1 MNDAQN
7 ILTIGSQT
15 QFYQDERC
23 NKILTDI
30 RNSFFNDTKLIYDK
44 ELDNLVTQV
53 NALVEDN
60 NMLLKGLNIDEK
72 IDKVE
77 DYNYKNY

>member
-1 MNDAQN
+1 M
-7 ILTIGSQT
+7 
-15 QFYQDERC
+15 
-23 NKILTDI
+23 
-30 RNSFFNDTKLIYDK
+30 IYDK